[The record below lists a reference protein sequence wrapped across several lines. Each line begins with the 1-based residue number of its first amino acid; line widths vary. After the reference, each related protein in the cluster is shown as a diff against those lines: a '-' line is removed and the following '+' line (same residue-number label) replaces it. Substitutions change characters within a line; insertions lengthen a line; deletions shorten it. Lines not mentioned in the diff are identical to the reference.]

1 MKQIEKGTR
10 SSTVAKFYLIF
21 GLPIKFTAKKSVGP
35 YSKTCPILRYSGFFK
50 KKKNERV
57 QNVGSFHPVTV
68 TLLKLDYMSSSF
80 GIELVMII
88 ASFSENYSPK

>member
-50 KKKNERV
+50 KKKDERGRNE
-57 QNVGSFHPVTV
+57 GSFHLVTV
-68 TLLKLDYMSSSF
+68 TLLKLDHISSSF
-80 GIELVMII
+80 EIELIMII
-88 ASFSENYSPK
+88 VSFSENYSPK

>member
-1 MKQIEKGTR
+1 MQFAT
-10 SSTVAKFYLIF
+10 
-21 GLPIKFTAKKSVGP
+21 KKSLGP
-35 YSKTCPILRYSGFFK
+35 FVKSVPILRYSGFYK
-50 KKKNERV
+50 KKKNGRG

-88 ASFSENYSPK
+88 ASFSEIYSPK